1 MKADE
6 MMIMEVLWD
15 GGGCQKSP
23 HGERRLRT
31 AQQLCLPAGGE
42 GEELGRTTSAPLVPS
57 I

>member
-23 HGERRLRT
+23 RGERRLRAT
-31 AQQLCLPAGGE
+31 HELCLPAGGK